1 MIRLGEVIKE
11 SIVDGPGIRV
21 VVFLQGCLRDCQG
34 CHNPGLQD
42 IEGGQAMGEKELAE
56 LILGQITPIHRGV
69 TFSGGEPLL
78 QAESLV
84 TVIEQIR
91 QKKPD
96 IDVWMY
102 TGYLFEEVA
111 EYPIMSLIDVLVDGP
126 FIKAQRDP
134 YALYFGSSNQRIIDV
149 RASLKLKKPVEQQL
163 LDAAL

>member
-1 MIRLGEVIKE
+1 MPKGL
-11 SIVDGPGIRV
+11 
-21 VVFLQGCLRDCQG
+21 
-34 CHNPGLQD
+34 PGLPQPRPS
-42 IEGGQAMGEKELAE
+42 KY
-56 LILGQITPIHRGV
+56 RGR
-69 TFSGGEPLL
+69 SGYGGERTGRAYTGADYPHPPGRYFQRGGTLL

-91 QKKPD
+91 QKKPN

-163 LDAAL
+163 LDAALWKNHQNPTF